1 MSIAVMAGTPTDT
14 EMGVN
19 LIKASSL
26 SSQQIIPVS
35 ISKNPREQTL
45 FQTRSYDERHAAIKK
60 IVNVLKK
67 KNVSYLFV
75 YCNSLSSAIDFE
87 LLADTLNIPIVTPFM
102 IYKDIAHHYQKVGVL
117 TANAQGSAG
126 IEKVMVHSNPKIS
139 VLTVAN
145 ISWVEA
151 VEKKLEPPKIILRY
165 GLLETIAF
173 FENNR
178 TEAIIIGCTH
188 FPYFLADYQKYTE
201 LPCIDAGEAMIETM
215 IEYFKTTDKH

>member
-14 EMGVN
+14 QMGVN

-35 ISKNPREQTL
+35 ISKNPREQTF
-45 FQTRSYDERHAAIKK
+45 FQTRSSDERHAAIKK
-60 IVNVLKK
+60 ILKVLKK
-67 KNVSYLFV
+67 RQVSYIFV

-87 LLADTLNIPIVTPFM
+87 LLADSLDIPIVTPFS
-102 IYKDIAHHYQKVGVL
+102 IYKEFAHHYQKVGVL
-117 TANAQGSAG
+117 TANAQGGAG
-126 IEKVMVHSNPKIS
+126 IEKVMIQSNPKIS
-139 VLTVAN
+139 ILAVSNLA
-145 ISWVEA
+145 WVEA
-151 VEKKLEPPKIILRY
+151 VEKKLEPSKIIMRY

-178 TEAIIIGCTH
+178 TEAIIVGCTH

-201 LPCIDAGEAMIETM
+201 LPCIDVGAAMVQTM
-215 IEYFKTTDKH
+215 IEDLENKTN